1 MKLRTNFAKLVVS
14 IDFKGKLKYY
24 RILQEIG
31 VCEIRHVLSALLSSN
46 SVNWRGAVGDCPVR
60 KVPRRITRGVC
71 CDPFRIESLENHGP
85 EVFAC
90 ARPPANSCNPFR
102 IR

>member
-14 IDFKGKLKYY
+14 IVFKGKLKYY

-60 KVPRRITRGVC
+60 KVPRRITAEFAAIPLGSNLW
-71 CDPFRIESLENHGP
+71 RITDRRCSLALDLRLIAVIPSG
-85 EVFAC
+85 
-90 ARPPANSCNPFR
+90 
-102 IR
+102 